1 MIISQGVLKKSGS
14 SFLLGIEIVQFGP
27 RKAAKIGF
35 KVVKL
40 NSEVI
45 VIKGF
50 SNKGR
55 PLQTKFPL

>member
-27 RKAAKIGF
+27 RKAAKNGF

-50 SNKGR
+50 WLR
-55 PLQTKFPL
+55 QEP